1 MGRIVVG
8 VDASEYARRALAW
21 ALREGALR
29 GDPVEVVGAWSY
41 TDQTA
46 LTGHD
51 FTPAFDDHDARA
63 AVQAIVDGV
72 RGDDDALAGVE
83 VVVTAVNDLPARA
96 LLAAAADADL
106 VVVGAR
112 GIGGVKELLLGSV
125 SHQVVEHSPVPVVV
139 VHDRG

>member
-8 VDASEYARRALAW
+8 VDASECARTALAW

-29 GDPVEVVGAWSY
+29 GDPVEVIGAWSY
-41 TDQTA
+41 TDQTT
-46 LTGHD
+46 LTGHE
-51 FTPAFDDHDARA
+51 FTPAFDDDAARA
-63 AVQAIVDGV
+63 AIQAIVDSV
-72 RGDDDALAGVE
+72 VAADPALAAATVR
-83 VVVTAVNDLPARA
+83 VTAVNDLAARA

-112 GIGGVKELLLGSV
+112 GIGGFKELLLGSV

>member
-8 VDASEYARRALAW
+8 VDASECARRALAW

-29 GDPVEVVGAWSY
+29 DDPVEVVGAWSF
-41 TDQTA
+41 TDQAA
-46 LTGHD
+46 LTGAS
-51 FTPAFDDHDARA
+51 FTPSFDDEAARA
-63 AVQAIVDGV
+63 AVRAIVDGV
-72 RGDDDALAGVE
+72 QADDPGLAGVAVE
-83 VVVTAVNDLPARA
+83 VTAVNDLPARA
-96 LLAAAADADL
+96 LLAAAAGADL

-112 GIGGVKELLLGSV
+112 GIGGVKGLLLGSV